1 MRIFLLAS
9 VATMLFTVAAVAQ
22 GTDTV
27 AVASQPQSAK
37 AAREAA
43 KAERKAAREEL
54 RRALREN
61 RLTPQQHKRGP
72 VEIAENPDDGFV
84 MPEGASYLSEKERKM
99 YYLRN
104 VNIHGVKYLNHDILR
119 SASGLIPGDSVFLP
133 GTFIQNAA
141 NRLWMQRYFEDI
153 QIGATIEGDSVD
165 LEVMLKERP
174 RVINWAIT
182 GVAKSKAAD
191 LLTELK
197 LKRGHELSDYVID
210 KNTKLIKRHFGEKGF
225 RNCDVEVKIEQ
236 DTVIKQGVNV
246 TFDVKK
252 NSRVRIG
259 KITFSG
265 NNSFE
270 EKRLRRTFKKT
281 HKTSILFWR
290 NTKFKESDFDADK
303 ELLIDFYNSKGY
315 RNANIISDSVYQ
327 INEKRLGIH
336 IALEEGNKYYI
347 RNVTWMGN
355 SRFETDYLRQ
365 ILSVKR
371 GDTYDKKSIHKRLG
385 LGKEANPDDMSILTL
400 YQNDGYLTSQIEP
413 DEVIVGADSLD
424 LEIKVFEGKQFTI
437 NNVGIT
443 GNNRVDDEVIR
454 RELYTRPGELY
465 NRSLLM
471 QSIRTLAAMQHF
483 NEEAIMPDIK
493 LVQGAND
500 LVDINWPLEEKASDQ
515 FNVAAGWGSGT
526 FVGSVGITLNNL
538 SIRNFFKKG
547 AWKPYPMGQNQ
558 RLSISGQTNGT
569 YYKALAL
576 SFQDPWLGGRK
587 PNSFTISGHL
597 SEQNNAYYIWQSATS
612 YFRSY
617 GISVGLGKRLS
628 WPDPYFTFYGELA
641 YQRYGLKNYNSF
653 VMSNGNANMLSL
665 RLVLARNSTDQPIYP
680 RRGSDI
686 SMSLQITPPFSAM
699 DGKNYADKN
708 MTDQE
713 RYRWSEF
720 HKWQFKA
727 QWFQALSP
735 DSKLVL
741 MAKAEMGY
749 LGHYNKDKISPFE
762 RFQVGGDGMS
772 GYTMYGVDIIALRG
786 YEDGDLDP
794 VGSNYSIGYNKYTVE
809 LRYPVIL
816 KPSSQIYV
824 LGFLEAGNGFTS
836 WKEFAPWKVKRSA
849 GVGVRLYLPIVG
861 MLGIDWG
868 WGFDPPAGGTK
879 RSGSQFHF
887 VIGQNF

>member
-1 MRIFLLAS
+1 MTLS
-9 VATMLFTVAAVAQ
+9 ATSAVAQ
-22 GTDTV
+22 KQRTKRAKRVDNTEQAKDAAPILAADTTAIV
-27 AVASQPQSAK
+27 D
-37 AAREAA
+37 
-43 KAERKAAREEL
+43 
-54 RRALREN
+54 N
-61 RLTPQQHKRGP
+61 
-72 VEIAENPDDGFV
+72 FV
-84 MPEGASYLSEKERKM
+84 MPENAPYFDASDNKM
-99 YYLRN
+99 YHLRK
-104 VNIHGVKYLNHDILR
+104 VNIHGVKHINHDIIR
-119 SASGLIPGDSVFLP
+119 SSSGLVPGDSIYLS
-133 GTFIQNAA
+133 GSFIQNAMM
-141 NRLWMQRYFEDI
+141 RLWSQRYFEDI

-165 LEVMLKERP
+165 LEVMLRERP
-174 RVINWAIT
+174 RVMNWAVT
-182 GVAKSKAAD
+182 GVPKGKSKD
-191 LLTELK
+191 LIDEVLK
-197 LKRGHELSDYVID
+197 LKRGHELSDHIVDRNI
-210 KNTKLIKRHFGEKGF
+210 KLLKEHYGEKGF
-225 RNCDVEVKIEQ
+225 LDCEVDVKVEP
-236 DTVIKQGVNV
+236 DTVVKQAVNV

-252 NSRVRIG
+252 NQRVRIG
-259 KITFSG
+259 EITFSG
-265 NNSFE
+265 NENFPA
-270 EKRLRRTFKKT
+270 KRLARTFKKT
-281 HKTSILFWR
+281 HKVSILFWQK
-290 NTKFKESDFDADK
+290 TKFNEEEYAEDK
-303 ELLIDFYNSKGY
+303 ENLLDFYNSKGY
-315 RNANIISDSVYQ
+315 RNANIISDSIYRMVPK
-327 INEKRLGIH
+327 NPKKKRMGIH
-336 IALEEGNKYYI
+336 INLAEGNKYYI
-347 RNVTWMGN
+347 RNVSWVGN
-355 SRFETDYLRQ
+355 SKYETEMLQRMLG
-365 ILSVKR
+365 LSK
-371 GDTYDKKSIHKRLG
+371 GDVYDKKSIHKRLG
-385 LGKEANPDDMSILTL
+385 IGKEQNPDDMSVSSL
-400 YQNDGYLTSQIEP
+400 YQNEGYLMSQIEP
-413 DEVIVGADSLD
+413 SEIIIGADSLD
-424 LEIKVFEGKQFTI
+424 LEIKIFEGNQFTI

-443 GNNRVDDEVIR
+443 GNNRVNDEVIR

-465 NRSLLM
+465 NRALIM
-471 QSIRTLAAMQHF
+471 QTIRTLAGMQHF
-483 NEEAIMPDIK
+483 NEETLMPDIK
-493 LVQGAND
+493 PVSNE

-569 YYKALAL
+569 YYKAIAL

-617 GISVGLGKRLS
+617 GLSIGLGKRLS

-641 YQRYGLKNYNSF
+641 YQHYGLKNYNSF
-653 VMSNGNANMLSL
+653 VMQNGKANMLSL

-686 SMSLQITPPFSAM
+686 SVSLQITPPFSAM

-708 MTDQE
+708 MSDQE

-727 QWFQALSP
+727 QWFQALTP
-735 DSKLVL
+735 NNNLVL
-741 MAKAEMGY
+741 MAKAEMGF
-749 LGHYNKDKISPFE
+749 LGHYNKNKISPFE

-794 VGSNYSIGYNKYTVE
+794 MGSNYSIAYNKYTLE

-836 WKEFAPWKVKRSA
+836 WKDFAPWKVKRSA